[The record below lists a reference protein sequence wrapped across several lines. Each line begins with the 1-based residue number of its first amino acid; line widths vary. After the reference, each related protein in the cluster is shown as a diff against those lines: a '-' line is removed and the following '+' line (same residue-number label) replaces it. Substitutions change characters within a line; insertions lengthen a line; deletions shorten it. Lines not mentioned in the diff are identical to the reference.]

1 MRRRLMVVHLGALLT
16 LATLVVPTAL
26 ASGGTGPPAA
36 SSPSIALFEGKQID
50 LSQGWGEAKA
60 CLVYQQGGIVECFRD
75 RAGLQAREA
84 QLATSSVLSP
94 ASALAACSS
103 PLRLYADIYYGGRE
117 LALYDR
123 GYWQNLSTW
132 DFDNQL
138 SSYKVG
144 ACGVRLAENA
154 YGGGTWYPGST
165 TAGAWEP
172 FMLSGWDNRVSSVY
186 IQ

>member
-1 MRRRLMVVHLGALLT
+1 MTRRLIA
-16 LATLVVPTAL
+16 TAL
-26 ASGGTGPPAA
+26 TGLAVIAVLAGPAVAGGTS
-36 SSPSIALFEGKQID
+36 SSPSPSLALFEGRTID
-50 LSQGWGEAKA
+50 LSQGWGEAQA
-60 CLVYQQGGIVECFRD
+60 CLVFSGGGIIECFRD
-75 RAGLQAREA
+75 RDGLHAREA
-84 QLATSSVLSP
+84 QLAGSS
-94 ASALAACSS
+94 AMLAACSS

-132 DFDNQL
+132 SFDNQL

-154 YGGGTWYPGST
+154 NGGGAWYPGNTS
-165 TAGAWEP
+165 AGAWEP
-172 FMLSGWDNRVSSVY
+172 FMLSGWDNRVSSIY